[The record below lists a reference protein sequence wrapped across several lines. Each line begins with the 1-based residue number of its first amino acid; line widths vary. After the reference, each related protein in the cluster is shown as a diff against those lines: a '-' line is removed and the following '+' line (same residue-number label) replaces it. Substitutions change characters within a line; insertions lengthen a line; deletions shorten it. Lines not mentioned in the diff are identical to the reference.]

1 MRNREFMIH
10 GTSSESDARGIENE
24 GFEFKEGRASISQS
38 LLYAL
43 EWATKPERRKGSE
56 SKSAVGP
63 NDQGRIIIMKSGEG
77 YNIDYANHTDI
88 HIDQDTKEITGYP
101 SKYVSGRKQQA
112 IYKIEQESA
121 DQEISSKNIVSKE
134 NILLSI
140 RPTEDLI
147 RELKSL
153 ESNIRELKPL
163 DITDLSRRVAE
174 AVSNS
179 TDEPHT
185 TEEILPMITTLIKTT
200 IEAEAVNQVRS
211 ISMDIKRLEGYKIY
225 NRPDKQSSENP
236 IQKEDLMRKLKQ
248 MESALG
254 NPDYTSGLEGVDR
267 YVRSNVSKFISQ
279 VEAL

>member
-24 GFEFKEGRASISQS
+24 GFEFKEGRATVSQS

-43 EWATKPERRKGSE
+43 EWATKPERRRGSE
-56 SKSAVGP
+56 SESVVGP
-63 NDQGRIIIMKSGEG
+63 NDEGRIIIMKSGEG
-77 YNIDYANHTDI
+77 YNVDYADHTGIHTDR
-88 HIDQDTKEITGYP
+88 DTKEITGYP
-101 SKYVSGRKQQA
+101 SKYVSGRKQLA
-112 IYKIEQESA
+112 IHKTEQESA
-121 DQEISSKNIVSKE
+121 DQKTSSKDIISKE
-134 NILLSI
+134 NIILSI
-140 RPTEDLI
+140 RPTEDVI

-153 ESNIRELKPL
+153 ESNIKDLRPL
-163 DITDLSRRVAE
+163 DITNLSKRVAE

-185 TEEILPMITTLIKTT
+185 AEEILPMITALIRTT

-225 NRPDKQSSENP
+225 NRPDRQSSESP

-267 YVRSNVSKFISQ
+267 YVRTHVSKFISQ